1 MNQVFSLVEL
11 FLEVYCI
18 LIYYLFSF
26 YINFFYILVDS
37 KFISDMNE
45 EFACAILFEHVRAF
59 QMQKSSQSMD
69 CFSLA
74 IQVSNTLFYD
84 LLHDRYICILQM

>member
-1 MNQVFSLVEL
+1 
-11 FLEVYCI
+11 
-18 LIYYLFSF
+18 
-26 YINFFYILVDS
+26 
-37 KFISDMNE
+37 MNE

-74 IQVSNTLFYD
+74 IQVYNTLLYNIFCHKYAWTYTYMFFSMEYD
-84 LLHDRYICILQM
+84 FRKF

>member
-1 MNQVFSLVEL
+1 
-11 FLEVYCI
+11 
-18 LIYYLFSF
+18 
-26 YINFFYILVDS
+26 
-37 KFISDMNE
+37 MNE

-74 IQVSNTLFYD
+74 IQVSNTLSYG
-84 LLHDRYICILQM
+84 LLYDRYICILQM